1 MDAGGYG
8 DRARCGRAAGDG
20 GGRAGGGR
28 AVLSPA
34 GVDGETVR
42 VRGGV
47 AGGRP
52 GGAGPR
58 RVRVG
63 QGLRG
68 RADLPGREAVRDRGG
83 DLRGAAD
90 ADRARGAEVKTT
102 VIGSYPKIPDPPA
115 PGRWRAS
122 VEKLQRG
129 EITREDLRRVED
141 EVTVGVLTEM
151 AGRGRAVVTQAQ
163 MREEEG

>member
-58 RVRVG
+58 RVWVG

-90 ADRARGAEVKTT
+90 ADRARGAEVKNK
-102 VIGSYPKIPDPPA
+102 IG
-115 PGRWRAS
+115 RA
-122 VEKLQRG
+122 
-129 EITREDLRRVED
+129 T
-141 EVTVGVLTEM
+141 
-151 AGRGRAVVTQAQ
+151 GRGRG
-163 MREEEG
+163 EERKGGGKE